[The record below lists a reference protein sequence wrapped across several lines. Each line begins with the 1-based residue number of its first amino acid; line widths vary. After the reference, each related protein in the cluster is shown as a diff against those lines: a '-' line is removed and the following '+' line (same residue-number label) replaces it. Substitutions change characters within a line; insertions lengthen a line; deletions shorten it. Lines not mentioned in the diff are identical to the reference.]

1 MTKKT
6 LHVSPETKSE
16 LEFLKKHFGVR
27 SEAEVVEILVQLY
40 YQTDVFP
47 RNFLT
52 VLLEY
57 RNGRDKKQTEAVK
70 VGPILPGKAKP

>member
-27 SEAEVVEILVQLY
+27 SEAEAVEILVQLY

-57 RNGRDKKQTEAVK
+57 RNGREKKQTEAVTRK
-70 VGPILPGKAKP
+70 GRNGVK